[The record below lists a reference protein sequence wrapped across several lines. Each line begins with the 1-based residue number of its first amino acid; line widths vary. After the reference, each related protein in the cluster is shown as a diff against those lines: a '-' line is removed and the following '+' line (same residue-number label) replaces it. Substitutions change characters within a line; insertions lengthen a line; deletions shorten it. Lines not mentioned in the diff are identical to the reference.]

1 MEYSIQELSR
11 LSGVT
16 TRTLRWYDQIGL
28 LKPSRV
34 AESGYRYY
42 GGAEVDRLQDILYYR
57 ALGVELAQIKECLDD
72 PSFDRLA
79 ALRNH
84 LAALEAERE
93 RLEQLI
99 RSVKDTIGA
108 EERNEIM
115 SDEQKFEAFK
125 RRTVTHNEEVY
136 GAEIRTKYGD
146 QEVDEANAAVM
157 GLTQAQYQEW
167 TDLGRE
173 IQERL
178 EAAVQAGLSPED
190 QEGKEITA
198 LHRRWLTITGKQYD
212 PARHRGIAELYVMD
226 ERFTAYYDKRVPG
239 RGSLGEVRMKQA
251 LGFSPGAFGCLM
263 LFSASGK
270 RLPVPPPGGVEEVG
284 RGWPHPLHRAG
295 EMDGHLG
302 SRHKLS
308 VLSKRYWI
316 SRTGIPP
323 ISSSV

>member
-42 GGAEVDRLQDILYYR
+42 GRAEVDRLQDILYYR
-57 ALGVELAQIKECLDD
+57 ALGVELARIKECLDD

-84 LAALEAERE
+84 LAALEAEQE

-125 RRTVTHNEEVY
+125 QRAVVHNEEVY
-136 GAEIRTKYGD
+136 GAEIRAKYGE
-146 QEVDEANAAVM
+146 QEVDEANAAD
-157 GLTQAQYQEW
+157 E
-167 TDLGRE
+167 
-173 IQERL
+173 
-178 EAAVQAGLSPED
+178 P
-190 QEGKEITA
+190 
-198 LHRRWLTITGKQYD
+198 D
-212 PARHRGIAELYVMD
+212 PSA
-226 ERFTAYYDKRVPG
+226 VPG
-239 RGSLGEVRMKQA
+239 VD
-251 LGFSPGAFGCLM
+251 GAG
-263 LFSASGK
+263 A
-270 RLPVPPPGGVEEVG
+270 
-284 RGWPHPLHRAG
+284 
-295 EMDGHLG
+295 
-302 SRHKLS
+302 
-308 VLSKRYWI
+308 
-316 SRTGIPP
+316 
-323 ISSSV
+323 

>member
-42 GGAEVDRLQDILYYR
+42 GKAEVDRLQDILYYR
-57 ALGVELAQIKECLDD
+57 ALGVELARIRECLDD

-79 ALRNH
+79 ALRSH

-99 RSVKDTIGA
+99 RSVKNTIGA
-108 EERNEIM
+108 EERKEFM

-125 RRTVTHNEEVY
+125 QRTVAHNEEAY
-136 GAEIRTKYGD
+136 GAEIRAKYGD
-146 QEVDEANAAVM
+146 KEVDEANAAVM
-157 GLTQAQYQEW
+157 NLTREQYQEW

-178 EAAVQAGLSPED
+178 EAAVRADLSPESKA
-190 QEGKEITA
+190 GKEICA
-198 LHRRWLTITGKQYD
+198 LHRRWLTITGTPYD

-226 ERFTAYYDKRVPG
+226 DRFTAYYDKRVPG
-239 RGSLGEVRMKQA
+239 CARFLRDAVIHWVK
-251 LGFSPGAFGCLM
+251 
-263 LFSASGK
+263 
-270 RLPVPPPGGVEEVG
+270 
-284 RGWPHPLHRAG
+284 
-295 EMDGHLG
+295 
-302 SRHKLS
+302 
-308 VLSKRYWI
+308 
-316 SRTGIPP
+316 
-323 ISSSV
+323 

>member
-57 ALGVELAQIKECLDD
+57 TLGVELARIRECLDD

-84 LAALEAERE
+84 LAALEAKRE

-99 RSVKDTIGA
+99 RSVKDTIRA

-125 RRTVTHNEEVY
+125 QRAVKHNEETY
-136 GAEIRTKYGD
+136 GAEIRAKYGD

-157 GLTQAQYQEW
+157 NLTQAQYREW

-178 EAAVQAGLSPED
+178 EAAARAGPSPESE
-190 QEGKEITA
+190 EGKEITA
-198 LHRRWLTITGKQYD
+198 LHRRWLTITGNQYD

-226 ERFTAYYDKRVPG
+226 ERFTAYYDKQVPG
-239 RGSLGEVRMKQA
+239 CARFLRDAVVHWVK
-251 LGFSPGAFGCLM
+251 
-263 LFSASGK
+263 
-270 RLPVPPPGGVEEVG
+270 
-284 RGWPHPLHRAG
+284 
-295 EMDGHLG
+295 
-302 SRHKLS
+302 
-308 VLSKRYWI
+308 
-316 SRTGIPP
+316 
-323 ISSSV
+323 

>member
-57 ALGVELAQIKECLDD
+57 ALGVELARIKECLDD

-115 SDEQKFEAFK
+115 NDEQKFEAFK
-125 RRTVTHNEEVY
+125 QRAVAHNEKVY
-136 GAEIRTKYGD
+136 GAEIRSKYGD

-157 GLTQAQYQEW
+157 NLTQAQYQEW

-173 IQERL
+173 IQDRL
-178 EAAVQAGLSPED
+178 EAAIQTGVSPESE
-190 QEGKEITA
+190 EGKEICA
-198 LHRRWLTITGKQYD
+198 LHRWWLTITGNRYD
-212 PARHRGIAELYVMD
+212 PAKHRGIAELYVMD
-226 ERFTAYYDKRVPG
+226 ERFTAYYDKQVPG
-239 RGSLGEVRMKQA
+239 CARFLRDAVVCWAK
-251 LGFSPGAFGCLM
+251 
-263 LFSASGK
+263 
-270 RLPVPPPGGVEEVG
+270 
-284 RGWPHPLHRAG
+284 
-295 EMDGHLG
+295 
-302 SRHKLS
+302 
-308 VLSKRYWI
+308 
-316 SRTGIPP
+316 
-323 ISSSV
+323 

>member
-16 TRTLRWYDQIGL
+16 TRTLRWYDQISL

-42 GGAEVDRLQDILYYR
+42 GRAEVDRLQDILYYR

-115 SDEQKFEAFK
+115 SDEQ
-125 RRTVTHNEEVY
+125 THNEEVY
-136 GAEIRTKYGD
+136 GAEIRAKYGD
-146 QEVDEANAAVM
+146 QEVDEANATVM
-157 GLTQAQYQEW
+157 NLTQTQYQEW
-167 TDLGRE
+167 TDLGRK

-178 EAAVQAGLSPED
+178 EAAVRAGLSPESE
-190 QEGKEITA
+190 EGKEITA
-198 LHRRWLTITGKQYD
+198 LHRRWLTITGNQYD

-226 ERFTAYYDKRVPG
+226 ERFTAYYDKQVPG
-239 RGSLGEVRMKQA
+239 CARFLRDAVVHWVK
-251 LGFSPGAFGCLM
+251 
-263 LFSASGK
+263 
-270 RLPVPPPGGVEEVG
+270 
-284 RGWPHPLHRAG
+284 
-295 EMDGHLG
+295 
-302 SRHKLS
+302 
-308 VLSKRYWI
+308 
-316 SRTGIPP
+316 
-323 ISSSV
+323 

>member
-79 ALRNH
+79 ALRTH
-84 LAALEAERE
+84 LTALEAERE
-93 RLEQLI
+93 RLEKLI
-99 RSVKDTIGA
+99 RSVKDTIRA

-125 RRTVTHNEEVY
+125 KQAVAHNEETY
-136 GAEIRTKYGD
+136 GAEIRAKYGD
-146 QEVDEANAAVM
+146 KEVDEANAAVM
-157 GLTQAQYQEW
+157 NLTQEQYREW
-167 TDLGRE
+167 TDLGRG

-178 EAAVQAGLSPED
+178 EAAVQAGVSPEGE
-190 QEGKEITA
+190 EGKKIAA
-198 LHRRWLTITGKQYD
+198 LHRRWLTITGNRYD

-226 ERFTAYYDKRVPG
+226 ERFAAYYDKHIPG
-239 RGSLGEVRMKQA
+239 CARFLRDAVAHWVS
-251 LGFSPGAFGCLM
+251 
-263 LFSASGK
+263 
-270 RLPVPPPGGVEEVG
+270 
-284 RGWPHPLHRAG
+284 
-295 EMDGHLG
+295 
-302 SRHKLS
+302 
-308 VLSKRYWI
+308 
-316 SRTGIPP
+316 
-323 ISSSV
+323 